1 MSRHR
6 FVRSTKVT
14 KTPKLLQLEGMFDL
28 DPVEEI
34 ERSWDVEF
42 DLDREWNI
50 GVVVGP
56 SGSGKTTFVESIDD
70 FSGSSQL
77 EWDNESSIVDNFDAP
92 ISETI
97 SMLSSVGF
105 SSPPSWRQPFHTL
118 STGEQFRASVAR
130 AILDAKIRD
139 NICVIDEYTS
149 VVDRTVARV
158 GSIAIAKQIRRNNQ
172 KFVAATCHYDV
183 IDWLQP
189 DWVMDMSTLKLT
201 WRSVQRPEP
210 IELEIYRTTYETW
223 DLFSRHHYLDQGH
236 SKSAIAFVGLVE
248 GSPAV
253 FSSAISQ
260 PSKLP
265 TWREHRT
272 VVLPDHQGIGIGNR
286 MSEFVASLFLTR
298 GYRYISV
305 TTHPGMVAYRSR
317 SPLWDMV
324 RAPKASSVGS
334 KPDRN
339 NFDGWFGNDAWKSRA
354 THRRSTGLFEYVG
367 PAAPLEHLAFFAN

>member
-1 MSRHR
+1 MSRHC

-28 DPVEEI
+28 EPTDEI
-34 ERSWDVEF
+34 ERSWEVEF
-42 DLDREWNI
+42 DLDRDWNI

-56 SGSGKTTFVESIDD
+56 SGSGKTTFVESVEEFNDAKP
-70 FSGSSQL
+70 L
-77 EWDNESSIVDNFDAP
+77 EWNPKVSILDNFNSP
-92 ISETI
+92 IRETI

-130 AILDAKIRD
+130 SILDAKLAD
-139 NICVIDEYTS
+139 KTCVIDEYTS
-149 VVDRTVARV
+149 VVDRTVARI
-158 GSIAIAKQIRRNNQ
+158 GSIAIAKHIRRNNQ
-172 KFVAATCHYDV
+172 QFVAATCHHDV
-183 IDWLQP
+183 LDWLQP
-189 DWVMDMSTLKLT
+189 DWVMDMSTLKFT

-210 IELEIYRTTYETW
+210 IELEVYRTTHETW
-223 DLFSRHHYLDQGH
+223 DMFSRHHYLDHSH

-248 GSPAV
+248 GSPAA
-253 FSSAISQ
+253 FCSAISQ

-265 TWREHRT
+265 TYRGHRT
-272 VVLPDHQGIGIGNR
+272 VVLPDYQGVGIGNK

-317 SPLWDMV
+317 SSLWDMV

-354 THRRSTGLFEYVG
+354 TQRRSTGLFEYVG
-367 PAAPLEHLAFFAN
+367 PAAPVEYLEFFN